1 MTSPV
6 EDSPTRHRVARAA
19 GLAPLVAL
27 ALLWAS
33 LVPSMGRMPSND
45 YYGIVG
51 QVVDGDR
58 FTSDPLRWLL
68 VKSNEHTVVLPTLIY
83 VANVALFAGDNRA
96 LSALSLLFLLAL
108 GCTLWSLL
116 PAGLRAGR
124 LAGPAWGLVLAGMVF
139 TPAAAH
145 SIVLGFSGTIW
156 FLSNLFAALAA
167 HRLAASAAERS
178 GVAFAGVLAAAG
190 LGAVTY
196 STNLSLWPAL
206 LVGAVLLSLPLRRL
220 ALLAGGGALAFAF
233 AALTYT
239 RPDQHAAP
247 VVGDPV
253 AVGKFLAVYL
263 GAPLATDPRLAGPLG
278 IAGLLVGGAF
288 VASVLLRSD
297 RAEIRAVAPWL
308 VLQLYAVGNAL
319 GTAVARAGM
328 GGARSSRY
336 ASVAIL
342 FWIGTVVIGALLAA
356 RTGARRPRV
365 WTRLTVAAG
374 LLLVA
379 ATWVHGRPILRTY
392 RERAT
397 LHPLAELAIVHGVPD
412 RLALDAVTPAPQEID
427 LLRHFMIARRH
438 VPFDRPPLATYG
450 QAVTVGPAPSRLPA
464 LDPATVVATPVGGPV
479 VRLKLQGIHGFA
491 RPAELLLVDGEG
503 AARGVLRDV
512 SPPWFVRLRRGDTGA
527 RRWAG
532 YLVPTGVSGRLFVCV
547 ADPGGGP
554 LNPVAVLPVPAP
566 ARDR

>member
-1 MTSPV
+1 MISLV
-6 EDSPTRHRVARAA
+6 EDSPTRHRVGRGA
-19 GLAPLVAL
+19 GLVPLAAL

-33 LVPSMGRMPSND
+33 LVPSMGRLQSND

-51 QVVDGDR
+51 QVVDGER

-83 VANVALFAGDNRA
+83 ATNVALFGGDNRA

-108 GCTLWSLL
+108 GCVLWSLL

-124 LAGPAWGLVLAGMVF
+124 LAALAWGLVLAGLVF

-167 HRLAASAAERS
+167 HRLAACAAGRS
-178 GVAFAGVLAAAG
+178 GATFAGLLAAAG
-190 LGAVTY
+190 LGALSY

-206 LVGAVLLSLPLRRL
+206 LVGAVLLRLPLRRL
-220 ALLAGGGALAFAF
+220 AALAGGGALAFAF

-239 RPDQHAAP
+239 RPVQHAAP

-263 GAPLATDPRLAGPLG
+263 GAPLATDPRLAGLLG

-288 VASVLLRSD
+288 VASVLVRRD
-297 RAEIRAVAPWL
+297 RAEIEAVAPWL
-308 VLQLYAVGNAL
+308 VLQLYAVGNAF

-336 ASVAIL
+336 ASVAIFL
-342 FWIGTVVIGALLAA
+342 WIGLVVAGALIAT
-356 RTGARRPRV
+356 RTGRRHPRLR
-365 WTRLTVAAG
+365 TRVVVAIG

-379 ATWVHGRPILRTY
+379 ATWVHGRPILRAY

-397 LHPLAELAIVHGVPD
+397 LHPLAELAIVHSVPD

-427 LLRHFMIARRH
+427 LLRRFMEARRH

-450 QAVTVGPAPSRLPA
+450 QAVAVGPAPAGLPA

-479 VRLKLQGIHGFA
+479 VRLELPGIRGFA
-491 RPAELLLVDGEG
+491 RPTELLLAADDGT
-503 AARGVLRDV
+503 ARGVLRDV
-512 SPPWFVRLRRGDTGA
+512 SPPWFVRWRRGDTGA

-532 YLVPTGVSGRLFVCV
+532 YLVPAGVSGRLVVCV
-547 ADPGGGP
+547 ADPGDGP
-554 LNPVAVLPVPAP
+554 FNPVAVLPVPAVT
-566 ARDR
+566 ADR

>member
-6 EDSPTRHRVARAA
+6 EDSPTRDRVARAA
-19 GLAPLVAL
+19 GLVPFAAA

-33 LVPSMGRMPSND
+33 LVPSMGRLQSND

-51 QVVDGDR
+51 QVVDGER

-83 VANVALFAGDNRA
+83 AANVGLDGGDNRA

-108 GCTLWSLL
+108 GCVLWSLL

-124 LAGPAWGLVLAGMVF
+124 PGGPTWGLVLAGMVF

-167 HRLAASAAERS
+167 HRLAACAAERS
-178 GVAFAGVLAAAG
+178 GVAFAAVLAAAG
-190 LGAVTY
+190 LGTLSY

-206 LVGAVLLSLPLRRL
+206 LVGAVLLRLPLRRL
-220 ALLAGGGALAFAF
+220 AVLAGGGALAFVF

-239 RPDQHAAP
+239 RPLQHAAP
-247 VVGDPV
+247 VVADPV
-253 AVGKFLAVYL
+253 AVGKFFAVYL
-263 GAPLATDPRLAGPLG
+263 GAPLATDPRLAGLLG
-278 IAGLLVGGAF
+278 IAGLLAGGALL
-288 VASVLLRSD
+288 ASVVLRRD
-297 RAEIRAVAPWL
+297 PAETRAVAPWV

-319 GTAVARAGM
+319 GTAVARTGM

-342 FWIGTVVIGALLAA
+342 FWIGTVVIGGLIAA

-365 WTRLTVAAG
+365 WTRLAVAAG

-379 ATWVHGRPILRTY
+379 ATWVHGRPILRAY
-392 RERAT
+392 RERAA
-397 LHPLAELAIVHGVPD
+397 LHPLAELAIVHSVPD
-412 RLALDAVTPAPQEID
+412 RLALDAVTPAPREID
-427 LLRHFMIARRH
+427 LLRRFMETRRH
-438 VPFDRPPLATYG
+438 VPFDQPPPATYG
-450 QAVTVGPAPSRLPA
+450 QAVAVGPAPAGLPA
-464 LDPATVVATPVGGPV
+464 LEEATVVATPVGGPV
-479 VRLKLQGIHGFA
+479 VRLELPGIPGFD
-491 RPAELLLVDGEG
+491 RWAELLLVGDDGT
-503 AARGVLRDV
+503 ARGVLRDV
-512 SPPWFVRLRRGDTGA
+512 SPPWSVRWRRGDTGA

-532 YLVPTGVSGRLFVCV
+532 YLVPAGVSGRLLVC
-547 ADPGGGP
+547 AATAGGGP
-554 LNPVAVLPVPAP
+554 LIPVAVLQTSAIT
-566 ARDR
+566 AGR